1 LKKWNKKTFFSH
13 LYCTGCGEKYNK
25 NEIHTVCKKET
36 CKKSLFAAYD
46 LPKTFDK
53 TLLKLRETTLWRY
66 REFLPVEKEENRIT
80 LGEGM
85 TPLFLLKNLGA
96 SLGLT
101 WLYVKDESNNPTGS
115 FKARGLCMAVSKAK
129 EFGIQTVVI
138 PTAGNA
144 GGALSA
150 YAAKAG
156 MKAYVFMP
164 VNTPQIFKTE
174 CQLYNAQLT
183 LVDGLISD
191 CGKMANE
198 FKGKVN
204 AFDMSTLKEPYRV
217 EGKKTMGYELAEQL
231 NWEIPDVILYP
242 TGGGTGLIGIWKAF
256 DEMEQMGWISSKRPR
271 MVVVQAEGCKP
282 IVDAFH
288 EKSKTAKFYAN
299 AQTFANGLRVPLP
312 YADHV
317 ILDILVKSN
326 GTAVAVSDEEI
337 IRGMKE
343 IAAIE
348 GLIVCPEGA
357 ALLGG
362 LRHLLKT
369 KWIKP
374 EEKILLINTGSGY
387 KYLENLP

>member
-1 LKKWNKKTFFSH
+1 
-13 LYCTGCGEKYNK
+13 
-25 NEIHTVCKKET
+25 
-36 CKKSLFAAYD
+36 
-46 LPKTFDK
+46 
-53 TLLKLRETTLWRY
+53 
-66 REFLPVEKEENRIT
+66 
-80 LGEGM
+80 
-85 TPLFLLKNLGA
+85 
-96 SLGLT
+96 
-101 WLYVKDESNNPTGS
+101 
-115 FKARGLCMAVSKAK
+115 MAVSKAK

-271 MVVVQAEGCKP
+271 MVK
-282 IVDAFH
+282 
-288 EKSKTAKFYAN
+288 N
-299 AQTFANGLRVPLP
+299 AHF
-312 YADHV
+312 
-317 ILDILVKSN
+317 S
-326 GTAVAVSDEEI
+326 
-337 IRGMKE
+337 
-343 IAAIE
+343 
-348 GLIVCPEGA
+348 
-357 ALLGG
+357 
-362 LRHLLKT
+362 
-369 KWIKP
+369 
-374 EEKILLINTGSGY
+374 INMI
-387 KYLENLP
+387 